1 MSGRVRE
8 RWARITGFLRGR
20 RLEGDLDEELASH
33 VELAVEDYVSRGM
46 SPEEARRRAAMQL
59 GSRLAAREHAGD
71 QRGLPWMESWIADLR
86 YAVRMMRKSPGFTAT
101 AVAMLAAG
109 IGLNVI
115 VFTVTNTV
123 LFKGF
128 PGVRDNDRL
137 LYITARRSG
146 GASYPDFEDWRAQAR
161 SFQGMAL
168 VHGVQ
173 QTFSDEGGYPES
185 LYATEVTANTFS
197 LVGQKP
203 ILGRDFNATDA
214 VPGAS
219 PVVMLRYGFW
229 ERRYGKDPSVV
240 GRVVRLNGVPTTVI
254 GVMPQGFSF
263 PQNQDLWVPLIPT
276 PEVGR
281 RDNHN
286 NWFVLGRLADDATI
300 EDARAE
306 MATIGKRL
314 ELRLPADEQ
323 GLPGRGAAVPRV
335 LHRPQR
341 HVDLP
346 GDGRCG
352 WIRAAHRV
360 RKPGESPPRSRD
372 GAVARNLRAPG
383 ARCGAL
389 TDRASAPGRERADLG
404 LGGVAGFWLAKW
416 GVRIFALV
424 ATGAGL
430 SDQIAGTWF
439 DQILDYSMDY
449 RVFAFVTAISIGTGL
464 LFGLAP
470 ARRLSTLDVN
480 ATLKD
485 GSRAP
490 PVADAAHVSRRSSW
504 FPRWRWPMVLLAGA
518 GVMIRSFLTI
528 YSSELGFNRD
538 GLVTALIGLP
548 DATYATPSAQIGFFD
563 RLKAHVEAMPGVN
576 AAAVGSL
583 PTGGSQRV
591 PFELAGAAPVA
602 RQRLPTLSA
611 LTIGPSY
618 LPYAGSA
625 VLDGREFADTDRAS
639 GIPVVLV
646 NQRFAAAQWPS
657 EEAIGKRLR
666 LVRANTPGPWLTVV
680 GVVATVAQNDPLQPE
695 ANAAIY
701 LPYQQQART
710 SMWIIAR
717 TDLPIGSFTAALRK
731 EAHAIDPVLP
741 IQLGPFTLTDRLAE
755 RYQYRAMSGMLFLLC
770 AVAALLLASIGLY
783 AVVSHS
789 VSQRTREIGIRMAIG
804 GTARDILRLVFR
816 QGVTSL
822 VLGLSIGL
830 GAALLMLPALKTV
843 LIQVSPADP
852 LTLAVASAVLS
863 AAALLGCLIPARRAM
878 RVEPLRAL
886 RTE

>member
-1 MSGRVRE
+1 MTGRLRE

-20 RLEGDLDEELASH
+20 RHDGDLDEELAAH

-46 SPEEARRRAAMQL
+46 SPAEARRRAAMKL
-59 GSRLAAREHAGD
+59 GSRLAAREHAND

-173 QTFSDEGGYPES
+173 QTFSEEGGYPES
-185 LYATEVTANTFS
+185 LYATEVTANTFN
-197 LVGQKP
+197 LAGQKP
-203 ILGRDFNATDA
+203 ILGRDFNATDT
-214 VPGAS
+214 VPGAP

-229 ERRYGKDPSVV
+229 ERRYDKDSSVV

-300 EDARAE
+300 EDARVE

-314 ELRLPADEQ
+314 ELAYPLTNKGFPVEAQRFHEFFIGPNATLIYQAMVGAVGFVLLIACANLANLLLARAMTRSREISVRLA
-323 GLPGRGAAVPRV
+323 LGAA
-335 LHRPQR
+335 
-341 HVDLP
+341 
-346 GDGRCG
+346 
-352 WIRAAHRV
+352 
-360 RKPGESPPRSRD
+360 RSRI
-372 GAVARNLRAPG
+372 VRQL
-383 ARCGAL
+383 L
-389 TDRASAPGRERADLG
+389 VESVLISS
-404 LGGVAGFWLAKW
+404 LGGLAGFWLAKW
-416 GVRIFALV
+416 GVQIFALV

-485 GSRAP
+485 GTRTAGGGRGARLSATL
-490 PVADAAHVSRRSSW
+490 VVSEMALA
-504 FPRWRWPMVLLAGA
+504 MVLLAGA

-528 YSSELGFNRD
+528 YNSELGFNRD

-583 PTGGSQRV
+583 PTGGSQRAL
-591 PFELAGAAPVA
+591 FELAGAAPVD

-618 LPYAGSA
+618 FRTLGAP
-625 VLDGREFADTDRAS
+625 VLAGREFADTDRAS

-666 LVRANTPGPWLTVV
+666 LVRGNTPGPWLTVV

-695 ANAAIY
+695 ANAVIY

-731 EAHAIDPVLP
+731 EVHAIDPVLP
-741 IQLGPFTLTDRLAE
+741 IQLGPFTPDGSPGRAVPIPGDE
-755 RYQYRAMSGMLFLLC
+755 RHA
-770 AVAALLLASIGLY
+770 
-783 AVVSHS
+783 
-789 VSQRTREIGIRMAIG
+789 
-804 GTARDILRLVFR
+804 
-816 QGVTSL
+816 
-822 VLGLSIGL
+822 
-830 GAALLMLPALKTV
+830 LPALCGCG
-843 LIQVSPADP
+843 
-852 LTLAVASAVLS
+852 TLAGLDRSLRRR
-863 AAALLGCLIPARRAM
+863 LTFGEPAYARDRHSHGDWRDRA
-878 RVEPLRAL
+878 
-886 RTE
+886 